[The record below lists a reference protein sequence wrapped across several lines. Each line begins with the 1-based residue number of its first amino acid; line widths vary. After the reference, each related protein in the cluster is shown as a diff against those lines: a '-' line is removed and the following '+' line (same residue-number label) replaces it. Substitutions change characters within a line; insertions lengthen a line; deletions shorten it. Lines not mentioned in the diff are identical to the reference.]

1 MAGLVNESPCFSSLH
16 QWELLTYVVADM
28 HSDKS
33 SVRTQGLTRKGIVTR
48 DYFCNR
54 ASGLSA
60 PLQDQQSMRSETDT
74 ETVSFINSISTVQ
87 LIPNAPDAD
96 NII

>member
-1 MAGLVNESPCFSSLH
+1 
-16 QWELLTYVVADM
+16 M

-33 SVRTQGLTRKGIVTR
+33 SIGTQGLTRKGIVPR

-60 PLQDQQSMRSETDT
+60 RLQDQQSMRSENDT
-74 ETVSFINSISTVQ
+74 ETVSFINSISIVQ
-87 LIPNAPDAD
+87 LVPNAPDAD